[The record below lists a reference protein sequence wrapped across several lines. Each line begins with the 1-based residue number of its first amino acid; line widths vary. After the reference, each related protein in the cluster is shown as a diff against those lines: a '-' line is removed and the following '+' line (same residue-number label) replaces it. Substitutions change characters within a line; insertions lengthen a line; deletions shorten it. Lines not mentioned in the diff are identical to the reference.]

1 LPKAVHHQEL
11 FMELLNYVIYGN
23 TVRQWGLALLAT
35 VVLALVLRLGLRL
48 VQRRIKRLADRTK
61 TGLDDLVVDLFRRT
75 KWWFLVL
82 ESAYIST
89 IFLNLPKTTDLT
101 LSTIAILV
109 LIFQSG
115 FWGVGLLDYVIRTR
129 LRQEEAE
136 QDAAG
141 TTTVSAL
148 GYVARVALWVVVLLL
163 ILQNA
168 GVEVTALIASLGV
181 GGVAVALALQNILG
195 DLFASLAMVLDKPFV
210 LGDFIIVGDFMGTVE
225 KIGLKTTRIRSLSGE
240 QIVFSNSDLLNS
252 RVRNYKRMFERR
264 VVFSFGVVYD
274 TPADTLS
281 EIGGWVEKI
290 IEDID
295 QTRFDRAHFSTFGDS
310 SLNFEVVYYVLNS
323 DYNVYMDIQ
332 QAINLAL
339 LSRFEAEGVEFA
351 FPTQTIYLSRA
362 EGSAA

>member
-1 LPKAVHHQEL
+1 MA
-11 FMELLNYVIYGN
+11 FLNTVIYGN
-23 TVRQWGLALLAT
+23 SLERWGMALLAT
-35 VVLALVLRLGLRL
+35 VALAILVRLVLRLI
-48 VQRRIKRLADRTK
+48 QRRIKRFADRTK

-75 KWWFLVL
+75 KWWFLAL

-89 IFLNLPKTTDLT
+89 ILLDLPNTTHQALRT
-101 LSTIAILV
+101 GVILV
-109 LIFQSG
+109 LLFQSG

-129 LRQEEAE
+129 LEQEKAE
-136 QDAAG
+136 KDAAG

-148 GYVARVALWVVVLLL
+148 GYVARVVLWVVVLLL

-225 KIGLKTTRIRSLSGE
+225 NIGLKTTRIRSLSGE

-274 TPADTLS
+274 TSPDTLS
-281 EIGGWVEKI
+281 EIGGWVEEI
-290 IEDID
+290 IEGIEG
-295 QTRFDRAHFSTFGDS
+295 TRFDRAHFNTFGDF

-323 DYNVYMDIQ
+323 DYNIYMDIQ
-332 QAINLAL
+332 QAINIALYRRLA
-339 LSRFEAEGVEFA
+339 AAGVEFA
-351 FPTQTIYLSRA
+351 FPTQTLIVSRP
-362 EGSAA
+362 GDMDR

>member
-1 LPKAVHHQEL
+1 
-11 FMELLNYVIYGN
+11 MEFLNYVVYGN
-23 TVRQWGLALLAT
+23 PLDRWALALAAT
-35 VVLALVLRLGLRL
+35 VVLALVLRLVLRL
-48 VQRRIKRLADRTK
+48 VQRRIKRLADRTR
-61 TGLDDLVVDLFRRT
+61 TGIDDLVVDLFRRT
-75 KWWFLVL
+75 KWWFLGL
-82 ESAYIST
+82 ESAYVST
-89 IFLNLPKTTDLT
+89 ILLNLPDATDQALRTT
-101 LSTIAILV
+101 AMLV
-109 LIFQSG
+109 LLFQGG
-115 FWGVGLLDYVIRTR
+115 FWGVALLDYVIRTR
-129 LRQEEAE
+129 LDREKAE

-210 LGDFIIVGDFMGTVE
+210 LGDFIIVGDYMGTVE
-225 KIGLKTTRIRSLSGE
+225 NIGLKTTRIRSLSGE

-264 VVFSFGVVYD
+264 VVFGFGVTYD
-274 TPADTLS
+274 TAADTLS
-281 EIGGWVEKI
+281 KIGEWVKQI
-290 IEDID
+290 IEGLD
-295 QTRFDRAHFSTFGDS
+295 QTRFDRAHFSSFGDS
-310 SLNFEVVYYVLNS
+310 ALNFEIVYYVLNS

-339 LSRFEAEGVEFA
+339 VRRFDAESIEFA
-351 FPTQTIYLSRA
+351 FPTQTIYLSSSGEA
-362 EGSAA
+362 PA

>member
-1 LPKAVHHQEL
+1 MD
-11 FMELLNYVIYGN
+11 FLNYVIFGN
-23 TVRQWGLALLAT
+23 PLDRWGLALAAT
-35 VVLALVLRLGLRL
+35 VALALVVRLVLRLM
-48 VQRRIKRLADRTK
+48 QRRIKKLADRTK
-61 TGLDDLVVDLFRRT
+61 TGIDDLVVDLLRRT
-75 KWWFLVL
+75 RWWFLGL
-82 ESAYIST
+82 ESAYVST
-89 IFLNLPKTTDLT
+89 ILLNLPDVTDQALKTM
-101 LSTIAILV
+101 AILV

-115 FWGVGLLDYVIRTR
+115 FWGVGVLDYVIRTR
-129 LRQEEAE
+129 LDQEKAE

-225 KIGLKTTRIRSLSGE
+225 NIGLKTTRIRSLSGE

-274 TPADTLS
+274 TPAETLGK
-281 EIGGWVEKI
+281 IGGWVKQI
-290 IEDID
+290 IEGID
-295 QTRFDRAHFSTFGDS
+295 QTRFDRAHFSSFGDS
-310 SLNFEVVYYVLNS
+310 SLDFEVVYFVLNS

-332 QAINLAL
+332 QTINLAL
-339 LSRFEAEGVEFA
+339 LSRLEAEGIEFA
-351 FPTQTIYLSRA
+351 FPSRTIYLSHA
-362 EGSAA
+362 EGDTA

>member
-1 LPKAVHHQEL
+1 
-11 FMELLNYVIYGN
+11 MELLNYVIYGN
-23 TVRQWGLALLAT
+23 PLDRWALALAAT
-35 VVLALVLRLGLRL
+35 VALTLVLRLVLRL
-48 VQRRIKRLADRTK
+48 VQRRIKKLADKTR
-61 TGLDDLVVDLFRRT
+61 TGLDDLVADLLRRT
-75 KWWFLVL
+75 RWWFLGLV
-82 ESAYIST
+82 SAYVST
-89 IFLNLPKTTDLT
+89 VLLNLPDATDQALR
-101 LSTIAILV
+101 TIAILV
-109 LIFQSG
+109 FIFQSG

-129 LRQEEAE
+129 LDQEKAE

-210 LGDFIIVGDFMGTVE
+210 LGDFIIVGDYMGTVE
-225 KIGLKTTRIRSLSGE
+225 NIGLKTTRIRSLSGE

-264 VVFSFGVVYD
+264 VVFGFGVTYD

-281 EIGGWVEKI
+281 KIGEWVKEI
-290 IEDID
+290 IEGLD
-295 QTRFDRAHFSTFGDS
+295 QTRFDRAHFSAFGDS
-310 SLNFEVVYYVLNS
+310 SLDFEVVYYVLNS
-323 DYNVYMDIQ
+323 DYNAYMDIQ

-339 LSRFEAEGVEFA
+339 LRRFEAEGVEFA
-351 FPTQTIYLSRA
+351 FPTHTVYLSNG
-362 EGSAA
+362 EGKAT